1 MTRQITLVAA
11 VASLSMT
18 VAAHADAQAQAM
30 PRFGLSAG
38 ASIPES
44 TFGEA
49 VNTGYNVNAMLN
61 VTVPLSPVGFRLEGS
76 WNGFD
81 LNDASQT
88 GNVRIAGGS
97 ANVILIPSAVMTAKP
112 YLIAGVGAYNVKT
125 SLDNTGGTL
134 LTGAFTSESSDTRI
148 GFNGGIGLMFG
159 LGPVGSM
166 LEARYV
172 SVNGKNGGSS
182 LAYIPV
188 TFGVTF

>member
-1 MTRQITLVAA
+1 MTRHIALAAA
-11 VASLSMT
+11 VATLSLT
-18 VAAHADAQAQAM
+18 FAATAGAQAQAM
-30 PRFGLSAG
+30 PHFGISAG

-61 VTVPLSPVGFRLEGS
+61 FTVPLSPLGFRLEGGLNS
-76 WNGFD
+76 FGMNSATGGGRVRVVNG
-81 LNDASQT
+81 T
-88 GNVRIAGGS
+88 
-97 ANVILIPSAVMTAKP
+97 ANVVLIPSAVMTAKP
-112 YLIAGVGAYNVKT
+112 YLIAGVGAYNV
-125 SLDNTGGTL
+125 SDRFSAPLGGD
-134 LTGAFTSESSDTRI
+134 AFAAGGSSTRV

-172 SVNGKNGGSS
+172 SVNGDNGEGS
-182 LAYIPV
+182 LTYIPL